1 MADSQVLTEE
11 QVMNGFHAFLV
22 SALRHAKAERL
33 LTDELLAS
41 AEADLM
47 ICGECLLVAFLE
59 DTNKL

>member
-1 MADSQVLTEE
+1 MADTQVLTEE

-47 ICGECLLVAFLE
+47 ICGECCQVSSSH
-59 DTNKL
+59 DTK